1 MGFLALCRRLT
12 NRLTIALLL
21 FVPAAA
27 LVVLLWPQSPTDVLH
42 RLARIPLFAVAF
54 CTWGIL
60 SAAIARKARWSPR
73 ACRSFAALTVFAA
86 CFLFWFASS
95 KDVFLAVLP
104 GAFAVG
110 LFCRKLVY
118 PELGWNDLDGGPQ
131 GLISLHLN
139 S

>member
-1 MGFLALCRRLT
+1 MDFLAFCRKLT
-12 NRLTIALLL
+12 QSLTIAILL
-21 FVPAAA
+21 FGSTAA

-42 RLARIPLFAVAF
+42 RLPRIPLLALAFFA
-54 CTWGIL
+54 WSIL

-73 ACRSFAALTVFAA
+73 ACRGFAAMTVFAA

-95 KDVFLAVLP
+95 KGVFLFAWP

-110 LFCRKLVY
+110 LFCRQLVY
-118 PELGWNDLDGGPQ
+118 PELGWTALDGEPQ
-131 GLISLHLN
+131 GLTSLHLK